1 MPKYTIII
9 ETEDF
14 ELNNVQKEICE
25 QIKFLI
31 QGFKELDQS
40 LSEKEA
46 ADCASLVLERGL
58 SFPVT
63 NKEWAKEIIE
73 IAKSRYPIK
82 K

>member
-14 ELNNVQKEICE
+14 ELNNEQKNICE

-31 QGFKELDQS
+31 QEFKNRDKNLSDTQS
-40 LSEKEA
+40 TL
-46 ADCASLVLERGL
+46 CASLLIEKAIRSVVEGYL
-58 SFPVT
+58 
-63 NKEWAKEIIE
+63 AKEIIE
-73 IAKSRYPIK
+73 LAKSKYPPK